1 MIITQI
7 LRLFL
12 MGFLGYFMGFR
23 LKGARTGLE
32 FKAKIKTLS
41 TSTRLP
47 TLET

>member
-23 LKGARTGLE
+23 LKRGEMTDWALGVANL
-32 FKAKIKTLS
+32 
-41 TSTRLP
+41 RLCCV
-47 TLET
+47 EI